1 MNALLIEE
9 HPLLRLGLLQM
20 LETIQ
25 ESRTRTG
32 ACAGRH
38 RQTGYPTPRN
48 ADLLVFGMPADEFA
62 GWAQLE
68 LARERLAP
76 QRILVLSDQLP
87 LHAPTADAARGIC
100 GCLPKSA
107 SLAVIEAAIRLAI
120 SSVQGL
126 MFAGDAVP
134 AAMATAP
141 AASRS
146 ALPATSSLA
155 SAAPLPL
162 TATVQTDPHALAAC
176 ATTPRAAM
184 GALRATAQPLTED
197 EPSYDEAEMLKITPR
212 QYEVLVL
219 LARGY
224 PIKTVSR
231 MLNISVA
238 TVKSHAC
245 TLYQRLK
252 VKNKGEAVYA
262 ALQRGATLDWVSGDE
277 RAYARGAGSTARRIL
292 PRAARPLSRIRSPS
306 PEAPARRRGR
316 PGVSER
322 AYRPRGPRLPD

>member
-25 ESRTRTG
+25 DSGHVLALAPADIGRLESP
-32 ACAGRH
+32 H
-38 RQTGYPTPRN
+38 RN
-48 ADLLVFGMPADEFA
+48 ADLLVFGMPPDEAA
-62 GWAQLE
+62 GWEQLE

-76 QRILVLSDQLP
+76 QRILVLADMLP
-87 LHAPTADAARGIC
+87 LHAPSVDAARGIC

-120 SSVQGL
+120 SSAQGL
-126 MFAGDAVP
+126 MFSGEGT
-134 AAMATAP
+134 ATP
-141 AASRS
+141 SASRS
-146 ALPATSSLA
+146 AMPATPSLA

-162 TATVQTDPHALAAC
+162 SAAMPAESPSPAAC
-176 ATTPRAAM
+176 ASAMRAAV
-184 GALRATAQPLTED
+184 AVRDLTSLRPGQPMAPSAMVTAAPAAPAEE

-252 VKNKGEAVYA
+252 VRNKGEAVYA
-262 ALQRGATLDWVSGDE
+262 ALQRGATLEWVSGDE
-277 RAYARGAGSTARRIL
+277 RIARDGNTTPVLARRGD
-292 PRAARPLSRIRSPS
+292 SPYEGS
-306 PEAPARRRGR
+306 
-316 PGVSER
+316 SIT
-322 AYRPRGPRLPD
+322 L

>member
-20 LETIQ
+20 LENIQ
-25 ESRTRTG
+25 EWGHVLAT
-32 ACAGRH
+32 A
-38 RQTGYPTPRN
+38 P
-48 ADLLVFGMPADEFA
+48 ADLARLDAPHCNPDLMVFGMPADTAAGWQQLEFA
-62 GWAQLE
+62 
-68 LARERLAP
+68 RDRLAP
-76 QRILVLSDQLP
+76 QRILVLTDTLP
-87 LHAPTADAARGIC
+87 LHLPCAEAARGIC

-120 SSVQGL
+120 SSVHGL
-126 MFAGDAVP
+126 VFSGES
-134 AAMATAP
+134 AASTTALTTAP

-146 ALPATSSLA
+146 ALPATPSLA

-162 TATVQTDPHALAAC
+162 TSTTQSDPHSLAALAAC
-176 ATTPRAAM
+176 ASTPRP
-184 GALRATAQPLTED
+184 ALRGAVSQSVLPQAGTED

-252 VKNKGEAVYA
+252 VRNKGEAVYA
-262 ALQRGATLDWVSGDE
+262 ALQRGATLEWVSGDE
-277 RAYARGAGSTARRIL
+277 RVVTSDERIARDTRSRPIIAKRADSSSYESTGL
-292 PRAARPLSRIRSPS
+292 PI
-306 PEAPARRRGR
+306 
-316 PGVSER
+316 
-322 AYRPRGPRLPD
+322 

>member
-25 ESRTRTG
+25 ESGHVLALAPADINRLEIP
-32 ACAGRH
+32 H
-38 RQTGYPTPRN
+38 RN
-48 ADLLVFGMPADEFA
+48 ADLLVFGMPADQA
-62 GWAQLE
+62 TGWEQLE
-68 LARERLAP
+68 QARERLAP
-76 QRILVLSDQLP
+76 QRILVLADSLP
-87 LHAPTADAARGIC
+87 LHVPSPDAARGIC

-126 MFAGDAVP
+126 MFAGDAV
-134 AAMATAP
+134 ATP
-141 AASRS
+141 VASRS
-146 ALPATSSLA
+146 AMPAATSLA

-162 TATVQTDPHALAAC
+162 APATPQDAVSPSAC
-176 ATTPRAAM
+176 ASAMRAAVAVRDLTSLRPGQPIAAAPVAPANGLPM
-184 GALRATAQPLTED
+184 GGE

-252 VKNKGEAVYA
+252 VRNKGEAVYA
-262 ALQRGATLDWVSGDE
+262 ALQRGATLEWVNGDE
-277 RAYARGAGSTARRIL
+277 HAARDGNARRVFTRTGDA
-292 PRAARPLSRIRSPS
+292 PFDTNGLS
-306 PEAPARRRGR
+306 
-316 PGVSER
+316 V
-322 AYRPRGPRLPD
+322 

>member
-25 ESRTRTG
+25 EFGHVLALSSADVARLEMP
-32 ACAGRH
+32 H
-38 RQTGYPTPRN
+38 RN
-48 ADLLVFGMPADEFA
+48 AELLIFGMPGDQAS

-76 QRILVLSDQLP
+76 QRILVLADALP
-87 LHAPTADAARGIC
+87 LHVPSADSARGIS
-100 GCLPKSA
+100 GCLPKSTA
-107 SLAVIEAAIRLAI
+107 LPVIEAAIRLTI

-126 MFAGDAVP
+126 MFPGEVC
-134 AAMATAP
+134 ATP
-141 AASRS
+141 SASR
-146 ALPATSSLA
+146 PAMPVAQSLA

-162 TATVQTDPHALAAC
+162 SPAMQEPLSPNVC
-176 ATTPRAAM
+176 ASAMRAAV
-184 GALRATAQPLTED
+184 AVRDLTSLRPGQPMTSPVATAPSLIEE
-197 EPSYDEAEMLKITPR
+197 EPGYDEAEMLQITPR

-252 VKNKGEAVYA
+252 VRNKGEAVYA
-262 ALQRGATLDWVSGDE
+262 ALQRGATLEWVHGDE
-277 RAYARGAGSTARRIL
+277 HSAREGGVRRVLARSADAPFDGSNL
-292 PRAARPLSRIRSPS
+292 PA
-306 PEAPARRRGR
+306 
-316 PGVSER
+316 
-322 AYRPRGPRLPD
+322 

>member
-20 LETIQ
+20 LENIH
-25 ESRTRTG
+25 ESAQVAAIAPADIARLDTR
-32 ACAGRH
+32 H
-38 RQTGYPTPRN
+38 HN
-48 ADLLVFGMPADEFA
+48 ADLLVFGMPADTA
-62 GWAQLE
+62 PGWEQLE
-68 LARERLAP
+68 RAREALSP
-76 QRILVLSDQLP
+76 QRILILADVLP
-87 LHAPTADAARGIC
+87 LHVPNPDSARGVC

-107 SLAVIEAAIRLAI
+107 SLAVIEAAIRLAV
-120 SSVQGL
+120 SGVQGL
-126 MFAGDAVP
+126 LFAAETGTMP
-134 AAMATAP
+134 S
-141 AASRS
+141 ASRS
-146 ALPATSSLA
+146 AMPAVQSLA

-162 TATVQTDPHALAAC
+162 SSSHAQAMQAEQLSLVAC
-176 ATTPRAAM
+176 ASTPRGAARAAVAVRDLT
-184 GALRATAQPLTED
+184 GLRPGQPLSAPAASAPAASVPPPVEE

-252 VKNKGEAVYA
+252 VRNKGEAVYA
-262 ALQRGATLDWVSGDE
+262 ALQRGATLEWVSGDE
-277 RAYARGAGSTARRIL
+277 RFTRDSS
-292 PRAARPLSRIRSPS
+292 ARPVV
-306 PEAPARRRGR
+306 APRTGETAFQA
-316 PGVSER
+316 VSQS
-322 AYRPRGPRLPD
+322 L

>member
-20 LETIQ
+20 LENIQ
-25 ESRTRTG
+25 ESAQVAAIAPADIARLDTR
-32 ACAGRH
+32 H
-38 RQTGYPTPRN
+38 HN
-48 ADLLVFGMPADEFA
+48 ADLLVFGMPADVGS
-62 GWAQLE
+62 GWPQLE
-68 LARERLAP
+68 QAREALSP
-76 QRILVLSDQLP
+76 QRILILADILP
-87 LHAPTADAARGIC
+87 LHVPNADSARGVC

-107 SLAVIEAAIRLAI
+107 SLAVIEAAIRLAV
-120 SSVQGL
+120 SGVQGL
-126 MFAGDAVP
+126 LFSAETGSMP
-134 AAMATAP
+134 S
-141 AASRS
+141 ASRS
-146 ALPATSSLA
+146 AMPAVQSLA

-162 TATVQTDPHALAAC
+162 NPAHALTGEQLSLVAC
-176 ATTPRAAM
+176 AGTPGAARTTVAVRDLT
-184 GALRATAQPLTED
+184 GLRPGQPLSAPAATNAAPLVEE

-252 VKNKGEAVYA
+252 VRNKGEAVYA
-262 ALQRGATLDWVSGDE
+262 ALQRGATLEWVSGDE
-277 RAYARGAGSTARRIL
+277 RFTRGSTARPVVA
-292 PRAARPLSRIRSPS
+292 PRTGEAALQAASP
-306 PEAPARRRGR
+306 
-316 PGVSER
+316 V
-322 AYRPRGPRLPD
+322 L

>member
-25 ESRTRTG
+25 ESGHVLALAPADINRLEIP
-32 ACAGRH
+32 H
-38 RQTGYPTPRN
+38 RN
-48 ADLLVFGMPADEFA
+48 ADLLVFGMPADEA
-62 GWAQLE
+62 TGWEQLE
-68 LARERLAP
+68 QARERLTP
-76 QRILVLSDQLP
+76 QRILVLSDSLP
-87 LHAPTADAARGIC
+87 LHVPSPDAARGIC

-126 MFAGDAVP
+126 MFAGDA
-134 AAMATAP
+134 TAP
-141 AASRS
+141 PVASRS
-146 ALPATSSLA
+146 AMPATTSLA

-162 TATVQTDPHALAAC
+162 SPVTPQDAASPSAC
-176 ATTPRAAM
+176 ASAMRAAV
-184 GALRATAQPLTED
+184 AVRDLTSLRPGKPIAAAPVAPVAPAHGLPMAEE

-252 VKNKGEAVYA
+252 VRNKGEAVYA
-262 ALQRGATLDWVSGDE
+262 ALQRGATLEWVNGDPHS
-277 RAYARGAGSTARRIL
+277 A
-292 PRAARPLSRIRSPS
+292 RAASARKPLSRLDDASF
-306 PEAPARRRGR
+306 ETG
-316 PGVSER
+316 
-322 AYRPRGPRLPD
+322 LPL

>member
-25 ESRTRTG
+25 DSG
-32 ACAGRH
+32 HVLALAPADLGRLEIPH
-38 RQTGYPTPRN
+38 RN
-48 ADLLVFGMPADEFA
+48 ADLLVFGMPADELA
-62 GWAQLE
+62 GWTQLE

-76 QRILVLSDQLP
+76 QRILVLSDLLP
-87 LHAPTADAARGIC
+87 LHAPSADAARGIC

-126 MFAGDAVP
+126 MFAGEAVP
-134 AAMATAP
+134 STVPGAP

-146 ALPATSSLA
+146 ALPATPSLA

-176 ATTPRAAM
+176 AATPRATV
-184 GALRATAQPLTED
+184 GALRNAVNRPLGADD

-277 RAYARGAGSTARRIL
+277 RASRAAPAVRHDA
-292 PRAARPLSRIRSPS
+292 PRATQAGI
-306 PEAPARRRGR
+306 
-316 PGVSER
+316 
-322 AYRPRGPRLPD
+322 

>member
-20 LETIQ
+20 LENIH
-25 ESRTRTG
+25 ESAQVAAIAPADIARLDS
-32 ACAGRH
+32 RH
-38 RQTGYPTPRN
+38 HN
-48 ADLLVFGMPADEFA
+48 ADLLVFGMPADVGS
-62 GWAQLE
+62 GWPQLE
-68 LARERLAP
+68 QAREALSP
-76 QRILVLSDQLP
+76 HRILILADILP
-87 LHAPTADAARGIC
+87 LHVPNADSARGVC

-107 SLAVIEAAIRLAI
+107 SLAVIEAAIRLAV
-120 SSVQGL
+120 SGVQGL
-126 MFAGDAVP
+126 LFSAETGSMP
-134 AAMATAP
+134 S
-141 AASRS
+141 ASRS
-146 ALPATSSLA
+146 AMPAVQSLA

-162 TATVQTDPHALAAC
+162 NPAHALTGEQLSLVAC
-176 ATTPRAAM
+176 AGTPGAARTTVAVRDLTC
-184 GALRATAQPLTED
+184 LRPGQPLSAPAATSAAPLVEE

-252 VKNKGEAVYA
+252 VRNKGEAVYA
-262 ALQRGATLDWVSGDE
+262 ALQRGATLEWVSGDE
-277 RAYARGAGSTARRIL
+277 RLTRGSN
-292 PRAARPLSRIRSPS
+292 ARPVVASRTGDAAFQAASP
-306 PEAPARRRGR
+306 
-316 PGVSER
+316 V
-322 AYRPRGPRLPD
+322 L

>member
-25 ESRTRTG
+25 ESGHVLALAPADINRLE
-32 ACAGRH
+32 
-38 RQTGYPTPRN
+38 TPHRN
-48 ADLLVFGMPADEFA
+48 ADLLVFGMPADQTA
-62 GWAQLE
+62 GWEQLE
-68 LARERLAP
+68 QARERLAP
-76 QRILVLSDQLP
+76 QRILVLADALP
-87 LHAPTADAARGIC
+87 LHVPSPDAARGIC

-126 MFAGDAVP
+126 MFAGEAV
-134 AAMATAP
+134 ATP
-141 AASRS
+141 VASRS
-146 ALPATSSLA
+146 AMPAATSLA

-162 TATVQTDPHALAAC
+162 APTMPQDPSSAAAC
-176 ATTPRAAM
+176 ASAMRAAV
-184 GALRATAQPLTED
+184 AVRDLTSLRPGQPITSSPSVPAPAMAITEQ

-252 VKNKGEAVYA
+252 VRNKGEAVYA
-262 ALQRGATLDWVSGDE
+262 ALQRGATLEWVSGDE
-277 RAYARGAGSTARRIL
+277 RVARESGTHAL
-292 PRAARPLSRIRSPS
+292 
-306 PEAPARRRGR
+306 
-316 PGVSER
+316 
-322 AYRPRGPRLPD
+322 RPRRDDSSYEAGMPV

>member
-25 ESRTRTG
+25 EFGHVLAMSPADVVRLEVP
-32 ACAGRH
+32 H
-38 RQTGYPTPRN
+38 RN
-48 ADLLVFGMPADEFA
+48 AELLVFGMPADPAA

-76 QRILVLSDQLP
+76 QRILLLADALP
-87 LHAPTADAARGIC
+87 LHVPNADAARGIS

-126 MFAGDAVP
+126 MFAGEVGTTP
-134 AAMATAP
+134 S
-141 AASRS
+141 ASRS
-146 ALPATSSLA
+146 AMPVAQSLA

-162 TATVQTDPHALAAC
+162 SSAMQPETLSPNACASAMRATVAVRDLTSLRPGQPMSSPIAAARHLA
-176 ATTPRAAM
+176 
-184 GALRATAQPLTED
+184 EE
-197 EPSYDEAEMLKITPR
+197 EPSYDEAEMLQITPR

-252 VKNKGEAVYA
+252 VRNKGEAVYA
-262 ALQRGATLDWVSGDE
+262 ALQRGATLEWVSGDE
-277 RAYARGAGSTARRIL
+277 PSTRNQAARRDETL
-292 PRAARPLSRIRSPS
+292 YPSGTASAAI
-306 PEAPARRRGR
+306 
-316 PGVSER
+316 
-322 AYRPRGPRLPD
+322 